1 MLLLLYAASLLS
13 YLVMNKLDTLKI
25 SQFSEILWVFL
36 NFALEDHWKITL
48 LIHINGKKYKKI
60 LTLTGCTIIYTWYM
74 VRIVL
79 QICVMVLGQHA
90 GRAVFLTRKIKCE
103 QSLGYGDIK
112 AVFEFFGYKSCIL
125 FTVLSVNHSRLVGY
139 LVLDYD
145 QFRQFLKLGLV
156 MWLILTNHSHVI
168 DFNQSPLYI
177 HYCLQKNDH
186 RPASTSVMNCSVTPS
201 CCSLYRWVWA
211 K

>member
-1 MLLLLYAASLLS
+1 MEKNTKKFWHWRVALL
-13 YLVMNKLDTLKI
+13 
-25 SQFSEILWVFL
+25 
-36 NFALEDHWKITL
+36 
-48 LIHINGKKYKKI
+48 
-60 LTLTGCTIIYTWYM
+60 YTWYM

-156 MWLILTNHSHVI
+156 MWLILTNHHFTFIIVSKKMTT
-168 DFNQSPLYI
+168 D
-177 HYCLQKNDH
+177 LQV
-186 RPASTSVMNCSVTPS
+186 RPSWTVQLHHLAV
-201 CCSLYRWVWA
+201 A
-211 K
+211 